1 VDPLVEQSLRAIQRG
16 SKSFALAAQLFD
28 PPTREGAILLYAWCR
43 HCDDQIDEQ
52 MLGFRTGAPSSGSA
66 EERLAALE
74 RETRRALAGEPVEDP
89 AFAALQ
95 EVARRHDIPQGH
107 PLDLLK
113 GFAMDVEGRRYETLE
128 DCCRYC
134 YHVAG
139 VVGVMM
145 AYVMGAR
152 GEDTLDRASD
162 LGIAFQMTNIARDVV
177 DDAGAGRV
185 YLPGDWL
192 REAGVPS
199 GEVARPEHRHA
210 VHAVTE
216 RLLDE
221 AERYYASAQVGL
233 ARLPFRSA
241 WAVAAARRV
250 YRDIGRL
257 VRQRGPRA
265 WDHRASTGRARK
277 VLLALAAAGD
287 AAVATRRRSE
297 ETAVPRDGLWTRPRG
312 QGSGVFS
319 LPKM

>member
-1 VDPLVEQSLRAIQRG
+1 VDPLVEHSLREIRRG
-16 SKSFALAAQLFD
+16 SKSFALAARLFD
-28 PPTREGAILLYAWCR
+28 PSTREGAILLYAWCR

-52 MLGFRTGAPSSGSA
+52 ALGFRTARPSAKPA
-66 EERLAALE
+66 EDRLAILE

-89 AFAALQ
+89 PFAALQ
-95 EVARRHDIPQGH
+95 EVVRRHVIPDRH
-107 PLDLLK
+107 PLELLK
-113 GFAMDVEGRRYETLE
+113 GFAMDVDGQRFETLE

-177 DDAGAGRV
+177 DDAEAGRV

-192 REAGVPS
+192 RGAGVPLAEIAS
-199 GEVARPEHRHA
+199 PEQRPA
-210 VHAVTE
+210 VSSLVV
-216 RLLDE
+216 RLLAE
-221 AERYYASAQVGL
+221 ADRYYASAEVGL

-257 VRQRGPRA
+257 VRERGPRA
-265 WDHRASTGRARK
+265 WDRRASTGRRRK
-277 VLLALAAAGD
+277 ILLTLAAAGD
-287 AAVATRRRSE
+287 AVAATRDGARRLS
-297 ETAVPRDGLWTRPRG
+297 VPRDGLWTRPR
-312 QGSGVFS
+312 
-319 LPKM
+319 

>member
-1 VDPLVEQSLRAIQRG
+1 VDPLVARSRAAIEHG
-16 SKSFALAAQLFD
+16 SKSFATASRLFD
-28 PPTREGAILLYAWCR
+28 PATRDGAILLYAWCR

-52 MLGFRTGAPSSGSA
+52 ALGFRTARPSSDSGEA
-66 EERLAALE
+66 RLAALE
-74 RETRRALAGEPVEDP
+74 RETRRALAGEGVEEP

-95 EVARRHDIPQGH
+95 EVVRRYRIPDRH

-128 DCCRYC
+128 DCCRYG

-145 AYVMGAR
+145 AHVMGAR
-152 GEDTLDRASD
+152 GEDTLDRAAD

-177 DDAGAGRV
+177 DDAEAGRV

-192 REAGVPS
+192 RGAGVPPD
-199 GEVARPEHRHA
+199 EAARPEHRPA
-210 VHAVTE
+210 VHSVAV

-221 AERYYASAQVGL
+221 AERYYASAEVGL

-250 YRDIGRL
+250 YRDIGRI
-257 VRQRGPRA
+257 VRERGPRV
-265 WDHRASTGRARK
+265 WDRRVSTGRGRK
-277 VLLALAAAGD
+277 ILLTLAAARD
-287 AAVATRRRSE
+287 AAAATRRRSGE
-297 ETAVPRDGLWTRPRG
+297 VAVPRDGLWTRPR
-312 QGSGVFS
+312 
-319 LPKM
+319 

>member
-1 VDPLVEQSLRAIQRG
+1 VDPLVARSRAAIERG
-16 SKSFALAAQLFD
+16 SRSFAAAARLFE

-43 HCDDQIDEQ
+43 HCDDASPVSHGLNSRLAKIDAQ
-52 MLGFRTGAPSSGSA
+52 SLGLRSARASSESVEG
-66 EERLAALE
+66 RLAALE
-74 RETRRALAGEPVEDP
+74 RETRRALAGEPVEEP

-95 EVARRHDIPQGH
+95 EVVRRHRIPDRH
-107 PLDLLK
+107 PLDHLK
-113 GFAMDVEGRRYETLE
+113 GFAMDAEGRRYETLE
-128 DCCRYC
+128 ECCRYC

-145 AYVMGAR
+145 AHVMGAR
-152 GEDTLDRASD
+152 GEDTLDRAAD

-192 REAGVPS
+192 REAGVSP
-199 GEVARPEHRHA
+199 GEVGRPEHRAA
-210 VHAVTE
+210 VHSVAT

-250 YRDIGRL
+250 YRDIGRI
-257 VRQRGPRA
+257 VRERGPRA
-265 WDHRASTGRARK
+265 WERRVSTGRVRK
-277 VLLALAAAGD
+277 LALVLAAAGD
-287 AAVATRRRSE
+287 AATRHRSAE
-297 ETAVPRDGLWTRPRG
+297 PALPREGLWTRPR
-312 QGSGVFS
+312 
-319 LPKM
+319 

>member
-1 VDPLVEQSLRAIQRG
+1 VEPLVEQSLRAIQRG

-43 HCDDQIDEQ
+43 HCDDEIDEQ
-52 MLGFRTGAPSSGSA
+52 TLGFRTGRSSSGSA
-66 EERLAALE
+66 EERLAVLE
-74 RETRRALAGEPVEDP
+74 RETRRALADEPVEDP

-95 EVARRHDIPQGH
+95 EVARRHGIPERH
-107 PLDLLK
+107 PLELLK
-113 GFAMDVEGRRYETLE
+113 GFAMDVEGRRYATLD

-152 GEDTLDRASD
+152 RGEDTLDRASD
-162 LGIAFQMTNIARDVV
+162 LGIAFQMTNITRDVL
-177 DDAGAGRV
+177 DDAEAGRV

-192 REAGVPS
+192 REAGVPPA
-199 GEVARPEHRHA
+199 EIARPEHRPA
-210 VHAVTE
+210 VSSVAN
-216 RLLDE
+216 RLLAE
-221 AERYYASAQVGL
+221 AERYYASAEVGL

-257 VRQRGPRA
+257 VRERGSHA
-265 WDHRASTGRARK
+265 WDRRASTGRARK
-277 VLLALAAAGD
+277 ILLMLAAAGD
-287 AAVATRRRSE
+287 AAGATRRGSKE
-297 ETAVPRDGLWTRPRG
+297 VQVPRDGLWNRPRG
-312 QGSGVFS
+312 
-319 LPKM
+319 